1 MMSLLNPA
9 FWLGVLLAAMA
20 LFGSGYA
27 AGSKHASSACSA
39 SQAKA
44 QQAAHAKADEINTHR
59 EQVAQSREVAR
70 EQIRVVYRTL
80 KEKADET
87 PVSTDCGLDADG
99 LRIWNA
105 ANAGTTTPVLGEPD
119 YRLPSAATSS
129 IWPVERF
136 AAKPFGGDGAVQ
148 PVPRPDEQ
156 AEGVREGGTV
166 GAGNPSASPLRGLH

>member
-1 MMSLLNPA
+1 MASLLNPA

-27 AGSKHASSACSA
+27 AGSKHASSACIA
-39 SQAKA
+39 KQSQA
-44 QQAAHAKADEINTHR
+44 QQAAQAKADETTARR
-59 EQVAQSREVAR
+59 EAVAQQREVSR
-70 EQIRVVYRTL
+70 EQIRIVYRSL

-87 PVSTDCGLDADG
+87 PVATDCGLDADG

-105 ANAGTTTPVLGEPD
+105 ANAGATAPVLGEPD
-119 YRLPSAATSS
+119 YRLPSAATGT

-148 PVPRPDEQ
+148 PMPRPDEQ
-156 AEGVREGGTV
+156 AAGV
-166 GAGNPSASPLRGLH
+166 H